1 MFQLLNGLLFLLLQD
16 PTAVAD
22 EAKSAETTV
31 VTPAATAVE
40 DAAASAPKEA
50 AGAVD
55 AAAASAADP
64 STADASAVD
73 EVKEKAPDAA
83 SSIVDDAKARSDAA
97 FDAAT
102 SKALDDAAAE
112 KEGVIESADAES
124 ALPPAAAGNAWVAW
138 LILLLVIAV
147 PILLANMLSSLW
159 RVKEWQGRMW
169 VVFFTLMLGAAPF
182 LSSLLKGEKIVDQ
195 FRLGIDLAGGTNM
208 VFQIK
213 PEKELTNDLIDEMV
227 ESVKRRVNPSG
238 TEEITVRGVGG
249 GRIEVIIPGED
260 PQTVDEI
267 KRQITRLGSLEFF
280 IAAHSADD
288 REIVRAAQQL
298 DKATKELRI
307 DNQLQAIW
315 SPAFEKDGE
324 PQLMR
329 DRSIVTREIEAIRY
343 VKGRPETYKTEEY
356 LLLVEPD
363 ERRVTGRYLTSA
375 SPDID
380 TTGHVIV
387 SFTFDQTGSFRFGDL
402 TSRFDKP
409 GSEDKRKL
417 AIVLDRRVY
426 SAPNL
431 NDPITGGRGQISGG
445 GAGGFTSIEAD
456 ELAGVLNAGAL
467 EVPIDPKPLSEATV
481 DPTLGAD
488 VRNKGVR
495 ATLISAAAVVL
506 FMLYYYR
513 FSGLIAVIS
522 LMLNLILTLAAM
534 LLINATFTLPGI
546 AGIVLTIGMAVDANV
561 LIYERMREEMA
572 KGSSVRMAIQNGF
585 QKAFSTIFD
594 SNLTTLLTAVILFV
608 IGTDQVKGFAV
619 TLFIGISL
627 SMYTA
632 LFVGRLIFDIAERRR
647 WLTTLSMTRMIGE
660 TNFDFLKQQRLW
672 AGISIVTIVIGMTA
686 FFARGEANYDI
697 DFTGGTMV
705 SFQTTELQKT
715 DDLAA
720 ALKEQFGDQFSIE
733 RLSIGDEK
741 TEEGVGRYFR
751 LRSTES
757 DTHETAPTPSGT
769 ALSAE
774 DQETAE
780 DRVREKIYASFAG
793 NDSIH
798 LRMVT
803 VELGPI
809 STVEIKERDE
819 SAEALIA
826 LRFKGGPMLTLTF
839 SDEVAEGT
847 LRDMIAGKLKAIT
860 TDGKGKYNTLD
871 ELFDIKGLEGSGETA
886 RELAVRK
893 FTKYQV
899 RAIPTVATADLEFA
913 MKAIESELAETPL
926 FDEVNTFASAVAG
939 EMKQRAILAIIVSLV
954 AISIYIWFRFQNLV
968 FGLAAMVALVHDVL
982 VTVGV
987 TALASYLTGTS
998 IGNFLLLEDLR
1009 INLATIAAYLTLVG
1023 FSLNDTIV
1031 IFDRIREVRGKNPAI
1046 TTSMINTSLNQT
1058 LGRTILTTLTVFIV
1072 VLIMYVFGGAGIH
1085 GFAWCMVIGCIAG
1098 TYSSVYIAS
1107 PILVWAMNRTVGS
1120 VKA

>member
-1 MFQLLNGLLFLLLQD
+1 
-16 PTAVAD
+16 
-22 EAKSAETTV
+22 
-31 VTPAATAVE
+31 
-40 DAAASAPKEA
+40 
-50 AGAVD
+50 
-55 AAAASAADP
+55 
-64 STADASAVD
+64 
-73 EVKEKAPDAA
+73 
-83 SSIVDDAKARSDAA
+83 
-97 FDAAT
+97 
-102 SKALDDAAAE
+102 
-112 KEGVIESADAES
+112 
-124 ALPPAAAGNAWVAW
+124 
-138 LILLLVIAV
+138 
-147 PILLANMLSSLW
+147 
-159 RVKEWQGRMW
+159 
-169 VVFFTLMLGAAPF
+169 
-182 LSSLLKGEKIVDQ
+182 
-195 FRLGIDLAGGTNM
+195 M

-213 PEKELTNDLIDEMV
+213 PEKELTNDLINEMV

-280 IAAHSADD
+280 IAAHSAED

-307 DNQLQAIW
+307 DNQLQAVW

-343 VKGRPETYKTEEY
+343 DVKGRPETYKTEEY

-380 TTGHVIV
+380 PTGHVIV

-402 TSRFDKP
+402 TSRFDRP
-409 GSEDKRKL
+409 GREDKRKL

-445 GAGGFTSIEAD
+445 GAGGFTSIEAE

-495 ATLISAAAVVL
+495 ATLISAVAVVL

-619 TLFIGISL
+619 TLILGLTL

-647 WLTTLSMTRMIGE
+647 WLTKLSMSRMIGD
-660 TNFDFLKQQRLW
+660 TNFDFLKQQSLW
-672 AGISIVTIVIGMTA
+672 IGISIVTIVVGMTA
-686 FFARGEANYDI
+686 FFARGAANYDI

-720 ALKEQFGDQFSIE
+720 ALKTQFGDQFSIE

-757 DTHETAPTPSGT
+757 DTHETAPAPSGT

-774 DQETAE
+774 DQKT
-780 DRVREKIYASFAG
+780 
-793 NDSIH
+793 
-798 LRMVT
+798 
-803 VELGPI
+803 
-809 STVEIKERDE
+809 
-819 SAEALIA
+819 
-826 LRFKGGPMLTLTF
+826 
-839 SDEVAEGT
+839 
-847 LRDMIAGKLKAIT
+847 
-860 TDGKGKYNTLD
+860 
-871 ELFDIKGLEGSGETA
+871 
-886 RELAVRK
+886 
-893 FTKYQV
+893 
-899 RAIPTVATADLEFA
+899 
-913 MKAIESELAETPL
+913 
-926 FDEVNTFASAVAG
+926 
-939 EMKQRAILAIIVSLV
+939 
-954 AISIYIWFRFQNLV
+954 
-968 FGLAAMVALVHDVL
+968 
-982 VTVGV
+982 
-987 TALASYLTGTS
+987 
-998 IGNFLLLEDLR
+998 
-1009 INLATIAAYLTLVG
+1009 
-1023 FSLNDTIV
+1023 
-1031 IFDRIREVRGKNPAI
+1031 
-1046 TTSMINTSLNQT
+1046 
-1058 LGRTILTTLTVFIV
+1058 
-1072 VLIMYVFGGAGIH
+1072 
-1085 GFAWCMVIGCIAG
+1085 
-1098 TYSSVYIAS
+1098 
-1107 PILVWAMNRTVGS
+1107 
-1120 VKA
+1120 

>member
-16 PTAVAD
+16 PTAAAD
-22 EAKSAETTV
+22 EAKAVESTV

-40 DAAASAPKEA
+40 DAAASAPKGT

-55 AAAASAADP
+55 
-64 STADASAVD
+64 TAASAVD
-73 EVKEKAPDAA
+73 DDVKPKAADAA

-97 FDAAT
+97 FEAAT
-102 SKALDDAAAE
+102 TKSIDDAAA
-112 KEGVIESADAES
+112 KEGVIEAAEAEAD
-124 ALPPAAAGNAWVAW
+124 LPPAAASKAWVAW
-138 LILLLVIAV
+138 LILLLVIAI
-147 PILLANMLSSLW
+147 PILLANLLSSMW

-182 LSSLLKGEKIVDQ
+182 LSSLLKGEKIGDQ

-208 VFQIK
+208 VFQVK
-213 PEKELTNDLIDEMV
+213 PEKELTNSLIDKMV
-227 ESVKRRVNPSG
+227 DSVKKRVNPSG

-249 GRIEVIIPGED
+249 GRIEVIIPGVD
-260 PQTVDEI
+260 PQSVDEV
-267 KRQITRLGSLEFF
+267 KRKITALGSLEFY
-280 IAAHSADD
+280 IAAHRAED
-288 REIVRAAQQL
+288 REIVRAAEQL
-298 DKATKELRI
+298 DKATKELRT
-307 DNQLQAIW
+307 DGKVEAIW
-315 SPAFEKDGE
+315 SPADEKNGE
-324 PQLMR
+324 PQLLN
-329 DRSIVTREIEAIRY
+329 DSSIIRRNVQYIRY
-343 VKGRPETYKTEEY
+343 VDGRPESYETEEY
-356 LLLVEPD
+356 LLLVEPE
-363 ERRVTGRYLTSA
+363 ERRVTGQYLTSA
-375 SPDID
+375 TTDID
-380 TTGHVIV
+380 PTGHIIV
-387 SFTFDQTGSFRFGDL
+387 SFVFDQTGAFRFGDL
-402 TSRFDKP
+402 TSRFAGGPD
-409 GSEDKRKL
+409 GDQRKL
-417 AIVLDRRVY
+417 AIVLNRKV
-426 SAPNL
+426 STAPNL
-431 NDPITGGRGQISGG
+431 NEPITGGRGQISGG
-445 GAGGFTSIEAD
+445 GAGGFTSEEAD
-456 ELAGVLNAGAL
+456 DLVAVLNAGAL

-522 LMLNLILTLAAM
+522 LILNLILTLAAM

-561 LIYERMREEMA
+561 LIYERMREEIA

-594 SNLTTLLTAVILFV
+594 SNLTTLLTAVILFA

-619 TLFIGISL
+619 TLIIGLTL

-647 WLTTLSMTRMIGE
+647 WLTTLSMSRMIGE
-660 TNFDFLKQQRLW
+660 TNFDFLKQQSLW
-672 AGISIVTIVIGMTA
+672 IGISIVTIVVGMAA

-715 DDLAA
+715 EDLHA
-720 ALKEQFGDQFSIE
+720 ALKTQFEDQFSIE
-733 RLSIGDEK
+733 RLSIG
-741 TEEGVGRYFR
+741 TEVTSEGVGRYFR

-757 DTHETAPTPSGT
+757 DTHATAPAPAGAAKTSD
-769 ALSAE
+769 
-774 DQETAE
+774 DQKTAE
-780 DRVREKIYASFAG
+780 DRVREKIYASFSG
-793 NDSIH
+793 NDAIQ
-798 LRMVT
+798 LRMVK

-809 STVEIKERDE
+809 STVEVKDDDE

-826 LRFKGGPMLTLTF
+826 LRFKGGPMSMLTF

-847 LRDMIAGKLKAIT
+847 LRDLITGKLKAIT
-860 TDGKGKYNTLD
+860 TGSKEKYNTLE
-871 ELFDIKGLEGSGETA
+871 ELFDIKGLEGSGDLA
-886 RELAVRK
+886 RELGVRK

-899 RAIPTVATADLEFA
+899 RAIPAVASADLESA
-913 MKAIESELAETPL
+913 LKAIQSELAATPL

-939 EMKQRAILAIIVSLV
+939 EMKQRAVLAIIVSMIT
-954 AISIYIWFRFQNLV
+954 ISIYIWFRFQNLV

-982 VTVGV
+982 VTVGI

-998 IGNFLLLEDLR
+998 IGNLLLLEDLR

-1046 TTSMINTSLNQT
+1046 TASMINTSLNQT

-1085 GFAWCMVIGCIAG
+1085 GFAWCMVIGCMAG

-1107 PILVWAMNRTVGS
+1107 PILVWAMNRSLGS
-1120 VKA
+1120 VKAT

>member
-16 PTAVAD
+16 PTAAAD
-22 EAKSAETTV
+22 AEKAVETTV
-31 VTPAATAVE
+31 ATPAAIAVQ
-40 DAAASAPKEA
+40 DAATSAPKED
-50 AGAVD
+50 AGAIEPVAN
-55 AAAASAADP
+55 AA
-64 STADASAVD
+64 D
-73 EVKEKAPDAA
+73 EVKEKAAEEAP
-83 SSIVDDAKARSDAA
+83 SIVDDAKARSDAA

-102 SKALDDAAAE
+102 TKDIDEAVAA
-112 KEGVIESADAES
+112 KTGVIEPADAKVD
-124 ALPPAAAGNAWVAW
+124 APPAAPSNAWVAW

-147 PILLANMLSSLW
+147 PILLANLLSSMW

-182 LSSLLKGEKIVDQ
+182 LSSLLKGEKIGDQ

-213 PEKELTNDLIDEMV
+213 PEKELTNDLINEMV

-280 IAAHSADD
+280 IAAHSAED
-288 REIVRAAQQL
+288 REIVREALLL

-307 DNQLQAIW
+307 DNQVQAIW

-329 DRSIVTREIEAIRY
+329 DRSIVTREIESIRY

-356 LLLVEPD
+356 LLLVEPED
-363 ERRVTGRYLTSA
+363 RRVTGRYLTSA

-380 TTGHVIV
+380 PTGHVIV

-402 TSRFDKP
+402 TSRFDRP
-409 GSEDKRKL
+409 GREDKRKL

-445 GAGGFTSIEAD
+445 GAGGFTSLEAE

-495 ATLISAAAVVL
+495 ATLISAVAVVL

-522 LMLNLILTLAAM
+522 LVLNLILTLAAM

-619 TLFIGISL
+619 TLILGLSL

-647 WLTTLSMTRMIGE
+647 WLTTLSMSKMIGV
-660 TNFDFLKQQRLW
+660 TSFDFLKQQSLW
-672 AGISIVTIVIGMTA
+672 IGISVVTIVVGLVA

-720 ALKEQFGDQFSIE
+720 ALKTQFGDQFSIE
-733 RLSIGDEK
+733 RLSIGDEE
-741 TEEGVGRYFR
+741 TDEGVGRYFR
-751 LRSTES
+751 LRSMES
-757 DTHETAPTPSGT
+757 DTHTTAEAPSGKSST
-769 ALSAE
+769 AD
-774 DQETAE
+774 DQKSAE
-780 DRVREKIYASFAG
+780 DRVREKIYASFAQ
-793 NDSIH
+793 NESIH

-803 VELGPI
+803 LELGPI
-809 STVEIKERDE
+809 STVEIKDGDE

-826 LRFKGGPMLTLTF
+826 LRFKGGPMLKLTF

-847 LRDMIAGKLKAIT
+847 LRDMLAGKLKVIK
-860 TDGKGKYNTLD
+860 TDGKEKYNTLE
-871 ELFDIKGLEGSGETA
+871 ELFDIKGLKGSGETA

-893 FTKYQV
+893 FTEYQV
-899 RAIPTVATADLEFA
+899 RAIPAVASADLESA
-913 MKAIESELAETPL
+913 LNAIQSELAATPL

-939 EMKQRAILAIIVSLV
+939 EMKQRAILAIIVSMI

-982 VTVGV
+982 VTVGI

-1046 TTSMINTSLNQT
+1046 TASMINTSLNQT